1 MRQPVIV
8 LLLLCAAGMASA
20 QVLEF
25 GASGGP
31 SLLSNRTLAVDSPF
45 GQVDLDHGFQL
56 AFRMTLNTYRFM
68 GHEVGYAYNRT
79 NLLESGNTHGG
90 ATHQGFYDLL
100 VYARPEGAK
109 IRPFMAGGGQFS
121 NFIFPGGSVTSGGG
135 QMKFGL
141 NYGFGVKTRITDR
154 WLVRVDFRQYATPKP
169 DFAELGAT
177 TPPQGWLK
185 MNDISVGFGFT
196 L

>member
-1 MRQPVIV
+1 MISVRQPVIV

-31 SLLSNRTLAVDSPF
+31 SFLSNRTLAVDSQF
-45 GQVDLDHGFQL
+45 GQVDLKNGFQM
-56 AFRMTLNTYRFM
+56 AFRMTLNTYRYM

-79 NLLESGNTHGG
+79 NLLLVADGSIHGA

-100 VYARPEGAK
+100 VYARPEGSK
-109 IRPFMAGGGQFS
+109 IRPFIAGGGQFS
-121 NFIFPGGSVTSGGG
+121 NFIFPGASVTSGGG

-169 DFAELGAT
+169 DFAELMRFADNHRALGL
-177 TPPQGWLK
+177 Q
-185 MNDISVGFGFT
+185 V
-196 L
+196 